1 MKRPQFIR
9 NLAAAGA
16 ASTFAPLTRV
26 PAQAQSNQPIVLGA
40 SLSLTGIYADGGK
53 YSLEGYQLSIK
64 QHNAKGGVLG
74 RQLTLKYYDDQSDGA
89 TGVRL
94 YERLINEDKVDVIIG
109 PYGTAITAPASNV
122 AEKYK
127 MPMICPETADVAMFS
142 RGFRYIFQSLGP
154 VQSYLFGVLS
164 IAHDHGFRRLAIIG
178 PDIAFGHS
186 LANAVPTIARGFSQA
201 IVFQEFYPGN
211 ASDFSSIVEKVK
223 AANPDVLLA
232 MSFPNDS
239 VGVLR
244 QLKQS
249 NYAPKMFYEAIGASD
264 PLFVKNVGGDAE
276 GTYSSVSW
284 NIAAKDPA
292 NLEFMKAYQAEWHRA
307 PDYHAASNFA
317 CIDVVVAAIKQ
328 AGAIN
333 QDKIRDAYASLVMP
347 TILGTY
353 KVDPR
358 NGIQLGYI
366 SYIMQWQKGKQIV
379 VYPSNVADGKP
390 VIPFPA
396 WASR

>member
-1 MKRPQFIR
+1 
-9 NLAAAGA
+9 
-16 ASTFAPLTRV
+16 
-26 PAQAQSNQPIVLGA
+26 
-40 SLSLTGIYADGGK
+40 
-53 YSLEGYQLSIK
+53 
-64 QHNAKGGVLG
+64 
-74 RQLTLKYYDDQSDGA
+74 
-89 TGVRL
+89 
-94 YERLINEDKVDVIIG
+94 
-109 PYGTAITAPASNV
+109 
-122 AEKYK
+122 
-127 MPMICPETADVAMFS
+127 
-142 RGFRYIFQSLGP
+142 
-154 VQSYLFGVLS
+154 
-164 IAHDHGFRRLAIIG
+164 
-178 PDIAFGHS
+178 
-186 LANAVPTIARGFSQA
+186 
-201 IVFQEFYPGN
+201 
-211 ASDFSSIVEKVK
+211 
-223 AANPDVLLA
+223 

-244 QLKQS
+244 QLKAA

-264 PLFVKNVGGDAE
+264 PLFVKNMGKDAE

-292 NLEFMKAYQAEWHRA
+292 NMAFRRTYEAEFHRQ
-307 PDYHAASNFA
+307 PDYHSASNFA

-333 QDKIRDAYASLVMP
+333 QDKIRDAYATMTVP

-353 KVDPR
+353 RVDPR

-366 SYIMQWQKGKQIV
+366 SYIMQWQNGKQIV

>member
-9 NLAAAGA
+9 NVAAASALPLAARP
-16 ASTFAPLTRV
+16 ASAQGAPL
-26 PAQAQSNQPIVLGA
+26 VLGA

-53 YSLEGYQLSIK
+53 YCLEGYSLAIK
-64 QHNAKGGVLG
+64 QINAKGGVLG
-74 RQLTLKYYDDQSDGA
+74 RQLALKYYDDQSDGA

-94 YERLINEDKVDVIIG
+94 YERLINEDKVDVIVG
-109 PYGTAITAPASNV
+109 PYGTAITAPTTNV

-142 RGFRYIFQSLGP
+142 RGYKYIFQALGP

-164 IAHDHGFRRLAIIG
+164 IAHDRGFKRLAVIG
-178 PDIAFGHS
+178 GDIAFAHS
-186 LANAVPTIARGFSQA
+186 LANAVPEIARGFGQA
-201 IVFQEFYPGN
+201 VVHQEFYPGN
-211 ASDFSSIVEKVK
+211 ASDFSSVVEKVR
-223 AANPDVLLA
+223 AANPDVVLA

-244 QLKQS
+244 QLKVA

-264 PLFVKNVGGDAE
+264 PLFVKNLGGDVE

-292 NLEFMKAYQAEWHRA
+292 NVAFMRTYQAEYNRA
-307 PDYHAASNFA
+307 PDYHAAANFA
-317 CIDVVVAAIKQ
+317 CMQVVAAALRK
-328 AGAIN
+328 AGRVD
-333 QDKIRDAYASLVMP
+333 QEKLRDAYASMQVP
-347 TILGTY
+347 TILGSY
-353 KVDPR
+353 HVDPR
-358 NGIQLGYI
+358 TGIQIGYI
-366 SYIMQWQKGKQIV
+366 SYIIQWQHGKQIV

-390 VIPFPA
+390 VVPFPSWSGRA
-396 WASR
+396 

>member
-9 NLAAAGA
+9 NLAGAGA
-16 ASTFAPLTRV
+16 ASTLAPLTRV
-26 PAQAQSNQPIVLGA
+26 PASAQSNAPIVLGA

-53 YSLEGYQLSIK
+53 YSLEGYQLGIK

-74 RQLTLKYYDDQSDGA
+74 RQLQLKYYDDQSEPA

-109 PYGTAITAPASNV
+109 PYGTAITAPAANV
-122 AEKYK
+122 AERYK

-142 RGFRYIFQSLGP
+142 RGFRYIFQALGP
-154 VQSYLFGVLS
+154 VQSYLYGVLS
-164 IAHDHGFRRLAIIG
+164 IAHDHGFKRLAVIA

-186 LANAVPTIARGFSQA
+186 LANAVPPIARGFGQA
-201 IVFQEFYPGN
+201 VVYQEFYPGN
-211 ASDFSSIVEKVK
+211 ASDFSSVVQKVK
-223 AANPDVLLA
+223 AVNPEVLLA

-264 PLFVKNVGGDAE
+264 PLFVKSVGSDAE
-276 GTYSSVSW
+276 GTFSSVSW

-292 NLEFMKAYQAEWHRA
+292 NLAFKRSYLAEFHRE
-307 PDYHAASNFA
+307 PDYHAAANFA
-317 CIDVVVAAIKQ
+317 CIDVVVAALKK
-328 AGAIN
+328 AGAVN
-333 QDKIRDAYASLVMP
+333 QEKLRDAYATIQVP

-358 NGIQLGYI
+358 TGIQLGYI
-366 SYIMQWQKGKQIV
+366 SYIIQWQKGKQVV

-390 VIPFPA
+390 VIPFPS